1 MKASTLLAGVV
12 VAFAMLFGSTAAKA
26 APTST
31 GELTL
36 VGKGA
41 IYKEAQRPVDLTLD
55 VAVTP
60 EQGALTLKP
69 LANVT
74 LKLPAGLDLIA
85 DPKKAE
91 VCPTS
96 KVGPDNANFPSDTA
110 RTLCPNSLVGDG
122 NADLFLAQATS
133 APVMDSVLTLFN
145 GGTDAK
151 GDTVVA
157 IHGYSK
163 ELNQGI
169 YMTGAVR
176 NGNLSVDIPRLTGD
190 SSVSRFQINIPG
202 GIGQDPGYARAA
214 CPTGHWDA
222 TATITLANRDEA
234 GNTSGSEVLDPPAQ
248 SNKDCTGLAGKARFG
263 KLKVKAPKSVRSGS
277 KGAFKV
283 TVSNTGTASSKRG
296 KVTAS
301 GAGKGSAKLP
311 ALKPGTS
318 KTITVKAKVKGK
330 KGKKV
335 TVKFRTAGGASASG
349 SIKVKVK

>member
-1 MKASTLLAGVV
+1 MKARSLLAGLA
-12 VAFAMLFGSTAAKA
+12 VAVFTLAGAVSANA
-26 APTST
+26 APSST

-74 LKLPAGLDLIA
+74 VKFPVGLDLVA
-85 DPKKAE
+85 DDKKTE

-96 KVGPDNANFPSDTA
+96 KVGPANSNFTDDTA
-110 RTLCPNSLVGDG
+110 RTLCPKSLVGDG

-133 APVMDSVLTLFN
+133 APVSDSVLTLFN
-145 GGTDAK
+145 GGIDSQGNTI
-151 GDTVVA
+151 VA
-157 IHGYSK
+157 IHGYSAS
-163 ELNQGI
+163 LNQGI
-169 YMTGAVR
+169 YMTGAIK

-214 CPTGHWDA
+214 CPSGHWDA
-222 TATITLANRDEA
+222 IATITLANRDSA
-234 GNTSGSEVLDPPAQ
+234 GTVSNQEVLDPPAQ
-248 SNKDCTGLAGKARFG
+248 SNKTCSGLAGRAQFSG
-263 KLKVKAPKSVRSGS
+263 LKIKAPKKVKNGR

-283 TVSNTGTASSKRG
+283 TVTNKGTASSKKG
-296 KVTAS
+296 KIKAS
-301 GAGKGSAKLP
+301 GAGKGSTKLP
-311 ALKPGTS
+311 ALKPGAS
-318 KTITVKAKVKGK
+318 KTVTVKAKVTGK
-330 KGKKV
+330 KGRKAV
-335 TVKFRTAGGASASG
+335 VKFKASGGASASG
-349 SIKVKVK
+349 KAKVKVG